1 MYSFVLQV
9 IAAEGEKNASVALRS
24 ASDIITGNPAAMQL
38 RYLQVGTDYVLVE
51 TYTSLYNL
59 GSV

>member
-9 IAAEGEKNASVALRS
+9 IAAEGEKNASVSLRS
-24 ASDIITGNPAAMQL
+24 ASDILTGNPAAMQL
-38 RYLQVGTDYVLVE
+38 RYLQVGTNNLNF
-51 TYTSLYNL
+51 YNL